1 MIVRVVVYV
10 GKVVRLH
17 DRHDS
22 KQEELVGLIEHFLD
36 LAKNGEITSFQ
47 VSANHIDG
55 DVVTG
60 YCNMSLSDK
69 MVNVQ
74 YLQLDLNYEMVKT
87 NLSEL
92 VDHL

>member
-1 MIVRVVVYV
+1 MNVMVVVYV

-17 DRHDS
+17 DRNDS
-22 KQEELVGLIEHFLD
+22 KQDELVGLIEGFLE

-47 VSANHIDG
+47 VAANHIEG
-55 DVVTG
+55 DVLTG

-92 VDHL
+92 VNHL